1 MGKLFQLALEQAVE
15 TQPEVVEEIPVEE
28 LVNNAEEL
36 AKTDGEIAQDVQA
49 VEDLMEEKAKLED
62 QVATNDE
69 LLSNPDAVVTA
80 ADVEVSEE
88 CRSEVHYHLGYTSG
102 VSKIR
107 LSTESVYQDVK
118 SHPRKYLAISNEDI
132 KETIKK
138 IWEKI
143 KAFFKR
149 IWSKIK
155 GYGVLVRS
163 KLTGKY
169 KKAYGEKPGT
179 EVSEEVFNKILE
191 QIKTTWNPIMILN
204 FADEIKGGGGAEF
217 YSKNHC
223 YSAIT
228 KRFKAYEKQFIDIC
242 KYLENRLYSSNYPD
256 KDFRKVEEAT
266 NVQSRLNKLFDLLNV
281 LEESSLNTGYDIFDR
296 ASSAA
301 AADSHETEG
310 GRHTIYATSHRHAYC
325 LSIDNK
331 YITSMTHNKGEKPSI
346 VVGKLTSYT
355 VDFNVAPYFKEEI
368 YRKAAENLIKKAASL
383 EPAFKR
389 DSDADCKIAAAT
401 MENLFELLPR
411 EAEKALKS
419 VDDEYVITNLST
431 WYNPKIFIEKFQCA
445 TYINAAML
453 ETIALIPKA
462 K

>member
-1 MGKLFQLALEQAVE
+1 
-15 TQPEVVEEIPVEE
+15 
-28 LVNNAEEL
+28 
-36 AKTDGEIAQDVQA
+36 
-49 VEDLMEEKAKLED
+49 MEEKAKLED

-179 EVSEEVFNKILE
+179 EVSEEVFNNILE

-204 FADEIKGGGGAEF
+204 FADEIKG
-217 YSKNHC
+217 
-223 YSAIT
+223 
-228 KRFKAYEKQFIDIC
+228 
-242 KYLENRLYSSNYPD
+242 
-256 KDFRKVEEAT
+256 V
-266 NVQSRLNKLFDLLNV
+266 
-281 LEESSLNTGYDIFDR
+281 
-296 ASSAA
+296 
-301 AADSHETEG
+301 
-310 GRHTIYATSHRHAYC
+310 
-325 LSIDNK
+325 
-331 YITSMTHNKGEKPSI
+331 
-346 VVGKLTSYT
+346 
-355 VDFNVAPYFKEEI
+355 
-368 YRKAAENLIKKAASL
+368 
-383 EPAFKR
+383 
-389 DSDADCKIAAAT
+389 
-401 MENLFELLPR
+401 
-411 EAEKALKS
+411 
-419 VDDEYVITNLST
+419 
-431 WYNPKIFIEKFQCA
+431 
-445 TYINAAML
+445 
-453 ETIALIPKA
+453 
-462 K
+462 